1 MVQIPIHIQVVSYV
15 DLKNEN
21 KMIVV
26 TQYNKKGLNQPLL
39 VRNMA
44 DFLSFEFFTD
54 LNVSINSKF

>member
-1 MVQIPIHIQVVSYV
+1 MVQVPIHIQVVSYV

-26 TQYNKKGLNQPLL
+26 TQYNKKGLKQPLL

-54 LNVSINSKF
+54 LNVSIDSKF

>member
-1 MVQIPIHIQVVSYV
+1 MVQVPIHIQVVSYV

-26 TQYNKKGLNQPLL
+26 TQYIKKGLNQPLL

>member
-1 MVQIPIHIQVVSYV
+1 MVQVPIHIQVVSYV

-26 TQYNKKGLNQPLL
+26 TQYIKKGLNQPLL

-54 LNVSINSKF
+54 LSSS

>member
-1 MVQIPIHIQVVSYV
+1 MVQVPIHIQVVSYV

-54 LNVSINSKF
+54 LNASINSKF

>member
-1 MVQIPIHIQVVSYV
+1 MVQVPIHIQVVSYV

-26 TQYNKKGLNQPLL
+26 TQSNKKGLNQPLL

>member
-1 MVQIPIHIQVVSYV
+1 MVQVPIHIQVVSYV